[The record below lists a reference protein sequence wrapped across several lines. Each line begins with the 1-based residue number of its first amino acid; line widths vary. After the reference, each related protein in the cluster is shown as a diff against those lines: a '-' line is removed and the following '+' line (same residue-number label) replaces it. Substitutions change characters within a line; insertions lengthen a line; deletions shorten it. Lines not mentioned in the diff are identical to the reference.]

1 MLKVSN
7 LSVGRGGI
15 SLLNNVNFVLKAG
28 QALVLRGPNGVG
40 KTTLLRCLAGLQDP
54 LKGDIDLEGSVAYA
68 AHAEGIKG
76 SMSVFENL
84 KFWADVYGRSVTEEV
99 LLAYK
104 LNDLAQKLAANLSA
118 GQKRRLSLTRMLVTG
133 CNLWIMDEPTA
144 SLDAEN
150 VALFYMT
157 VNSHLQAGGTALLS
171 AHDDLTLNAETLDLV
186 QFCRARSIVTSKFDE
201 PLE

>member
-15 SLLNNVNFVLKAG
+15 SLLNDVNFVLKAG

-84 KFWADVYGRSVTEEV
+84 KFWADVYGRSITEEV
-99 LLAYK
+99 LLDYK
-104 LNDLAQKLAANLSA
+104 LNDLAQKIAANLSA

-186 QFCRARSIVTSKFDE
+186 QFYRARSIVTSKFGE

>member
-15 SLLNNVNFVLKAG
+15 SLLNDVNFVLKAG

-54 LKGDIDLEGSVAYA
+54 FKGDIDLEGSVAYA

-84 KFWADVYGRSVTEEV
+84 KFWADVYGRSITEEV

>member
-15 SLLNNVNFVLKAG
+15 SLLNDVNFVLKAG

-54 LKGDIDLEGSVAYA
+54 LKGDIDLEGSVSYA

-84 KFWADVYGRSVTEEV
+84 KFWADVYGRSITEEV

>member
-15 SLLNNVNFVLKAG
+15 SLLNDVNFMLKAG

-40 KTTLLRCLAGLQDP
+40 KTTLLRCVAGLQDP
-54 LKGDIDLEGSVAYA
+54 VLGDINLEGSVAYA

-84 KFWADVYGRSVTEEV
+84 KFWADVYGGSMTEEV

-104 LNDLAQKLAANLSA
+104 LNDLAQRPAANLSA

-133 CNLWIMDEPTA
+133 CDLWIMDEPTA

-150 VALFYMT
+150 IALFYMT
-157 VNSHLQAGGTALLS
+157 IDSHLQAGGAALLS
-171 AHDDLTLNAETLDLV
+171 AHNDLNINAETLDLA
-186 QFCRARSIVTSKFDE
+186 QFCKARNIVTSNFDE

>member
-15 SLLNNVNFVLKAG
+15 SLLNDVNFVLKAG

-84 KFWADVYGRSVTEEV
+84 KFWADVYGRSITEEV

-118 GQKRRLSLTRMLVTG
+118 GQKRRLSLTRL
-133 CNLWIMDEPTA
+133 
-144 SLDAEN
+144 
-150 VALFYMT
+150 
-157 VNSHLQAGGTALLS
+157 
-171 AHDDLTLNAETLDLV
+171 
-186 QFCRARSIVTSKFDE
+186 
-201 PLE
+201 

>member
-1 MLKVSN
+1 M
-7 LSVGRGGI
+7 
-15 SLLNNVNFVLKAG
+15 
-28 QALVLRGPNGVG
+28 
-40 KTTLLRCLAGLQDP
+40 
-54 LKGDIDLEGSVAYA
+54 AYA

-84 KFWADVYGRSVTEEV
+84 KFWADVYGGSMTEEV

-104 LNDLAQKLAANLSA
+104 LNDLAQRPAANLSA

-133 CNLWIMDEPTA
+133 CDLWIMDEPTA

-150 VALFYMT
+150 IALFYMT
-157 VNSHLQAGGTALLS
+157 IDSHLQAGGAALLS
-171 AHDDLTLNAETLDLV
+171 AHNDLNINVETLDLA
-186 QFCRARSIVTSKFDE
+186 QFCKARSIVTSNFDE